1 MKRIRTA
8 LCLILAAALLAGC
21 AFLPSDS
28 EPETPAPTDPLT
40 GLVLEWQG
48 QRPVAVAIENSTA
61 STTQWGLSSASV
73 VLEALT
79 EVGTS
84 TELCLVY
91 PALAATPKVGPVAAG
106 QDIYWRLLVGQQPIP
121 VQRGGGQFDQN
132 FLDYYS
138 IRAVDA
144 LEAGRTAF
152 DCGSEWSNAPLWY
165 TSGEAISNVLDELS
179 ISSVLTESRVTSA
192 ASAAA
197 DSASSGADAVLSIPA
212 LLPQEAD
219 GKLPD
224 ATAPD
229 AVNVRVCF
237 DDNNATGFAYD
248 PDSGP
253 AEMRLFAALPEGA
266 AGKTLVL
273 RCAEPSALSA
283 MLSSESVLATQTKLS
298 SYYFRRSLYALVFF
312 LLCVLCAVELGVLMV
327 TMRSIFTP
335 EVQHQTRVMI
345 GLMLDVGIWVLT
357 DSELLTLFTD
367 KASFVAFLSLL
378 SFGLIVPL
386 TLEFIR
392 CTLKE
397 ECRGL
402 RLLQQVQMLLLT
414 ADILGWLLRG
424 WAMFW
429 LLPLMHLTIL
439 ASIPLTLRDLF
450 AAYKKTRSED
460 VRDILVGFGA
470 LAVCAAAALVFFY
483 GDHAGWQYAVFYCV
497 GLLCF
502 LLQLGRTVIH
512 RVRQAIDEQ
521 AQLENY
527 KNLAYVDS
535 LTGLF
540 NYTAFK
546 YMKSRWPERTDWTYI
561 VMDVNWLKQ
570 TNDQYGH
577 RAGDELLCCAAR
589 CIREAFYRAEDC
601 FRIGGDEFAV
611 IATAADE
618 DAVKAAVE
626 KLRNLCAEWD
636 AKEEYPVSIA
646 VGYAMQAGRTM
657 TADELFMEADA
668 AMYRNKAEIKKAVG
682 GIIR

>member
-1 MKRIRTA
+1 MKKTKQKWCLRI
-8 LCLILAAALLAGC
+8 LVWLVALLVLLGVA
-21 AFLPSDS
+21 DS
-28 EPETPAPTDPLT
+28 CRVQEDPHRTLVQGSLQELNDSWTLETDQQAVYDIPESMGESLM
-40 GLVLEWQG
+40 L
-48 QRPVAVAIENSTA
+48 
-61 STTQWGLSSASV
+61 
-73 VLEALT
+73 
-79 EVGTS
+79 
-84 TELCLVY
+84 
-91 PALAATPKVGPVAAG
+91 
-106 QDIYWRLLVGQQPIP
+106 
-121 VQRGGGQFDQN
+121 
-132 FLDYYS
+132 S
-138 IRAVDA
+138 IRSTKQKFSLGLRAADGQ
-144 LEAGRTAF
+144 ETAF
-152 DCGSEWSNAPLWY
+152 Y
-165 TSGEAISNVLDELS
+165 T
-179 ISSVLTESRVTSA
+179 
-192 ASAAA
+192 
-197 DSASSGADAVLSIPA
+197 
-212 LLPQEAD
+212 
-219 GKLPD
+219 
-224 ATAPD
+224 
-229 AVNVRVCF
+229 
-237 DDNNATGFAYD
+237 YD
-248 PDSGP
+248 PGSGP

-283 MLSSESVLATQTKLS
+283 MLSSEPVLATQTKLS
-298 SYYFRRSLYALVFF
+298 SYYFRRSFYALAFF

-327 TMRSIFTP
+327 TMHSIFTP
-335 EVQHQTRVMI
+335 EVRHQTRVLI
-345 GLMLDVGIWVLT
+345 GLMLDAGIWILT

-367 KASFVAFLSLL
+367 KASFVTFLSLL
-378 SFGLIVPL
+378 GFGLIVPL

-397 ECRGL
+397 ECRNL

-414 ADILGWLLRG
+414 ANILGWLLRG

-483 GDHAGWQYAVFYCV
+483 GDHAGRQYAVFYCV
-497 GLLCF
+497 GMLCF
-502 LLQLGRTVIH
+502 LLQLGRIVLH
-512 RVRQAIDEQ
+512 RIRQASDEQ

-527 KNLAYVDS
+527 KKLAYVDS

-611 IATAADE
+611 IAAATDE

-626 KLRNLCAEWD
+626 TLRRLCAEWD

-682 GIIR
+682 GISR

>member
-1 MKRIRTA
+1 MKKTKQKWCLRI
-8 LCLILAAALLAGC
+8 LVWLVALLVLLGVA
-21 AFLPSDS
+21 DS
-28 EPETPAPTDPLT
+28 CRVQEDPHRTLVQGSLQELNDSWTLETDQQAVYDIPESMGESLM
-40 GLVLEWQG
+40 L
-48 QRPVAVAIENSTA
+48 
-61 STTQWGLSSASV
+61 
-73 VLEALT
+73 
-79 EVGTS
+79 
-84 TELCLVY
+84 
-91 PALAATPKVGPVAAG
+91 
-106 QDIYWRLLVGQQPIP
+106 
-121 VQRGGGQFDQN
+121 
-132 FLDYYS
+132 S
-138 IRAVDA
+138 IRSTKQKFS
-144 LEAGRTAF
+144 LGLR
-152 DCGSEWSNAPLWY
+152 
-165 TSGEAISNVLDELS
+165 
-179 ISSVLTESRVTSA
+179 
-192 ASAAA
+192 AA
-197 DSASSGADAVLSIPA
+197 DG
-212 LLPQEAD
+212 QE
-219 GKLPD
+219 
-224 ATAPD
+224 T
-229 AVNVRVCF
+229 VF
-237 DDNNATGFAYD
+237 YTYD
-248 PDSGP
+248 PGSGP

-298 SYYFRRSLYALVFF
+298 SYYFRRSFYALAFF
-312 LLCVLCAVELGVLMV
+312 LFCAFCAAELGLLLLS
-327 TMRSIFTP
+327 MRRIFRP
-335 EVQHQTRVMI
+335 EVRYQICIMF
-345 GLMLDVGIWVLT
+345 GLVLDAGVWILT
-357 DSELLTLFTD
+357 DSDLLTLFTD
-367 KASFVAFLSLL
+367 KASFVTFLSLL

-397 ECRGL
+397 ECRNL

-414 ADILGWLLRG
+414 ANILGWLLRG

-460 VRDILVGFGA
+460 VRDILVGFGT

-483 GDHAGWQYAVFYCV
+483 GDHAGRQYAVFYCV

-512 RVRQAIDEQ
+512 RIRQAIDEQ

-527 KNLAYVDS
+527 KKLAYVDS

-570 TNDQYGH
+570 NNDQYGH

-611 IATAADE
+611 IAAATDE

-626 KLRNLCAEWD
+626 TLRRLCAEWD

-682 GIIR
+682 GISR

>member
-1 MKRIRTA
+1 MKKTKQKWCLRI
-8 LCLILAAALLAGC
+8 LVWLVALLVLLGVA
-21 AFLPSDS
+21 DS
-28 EPETPAPTDPLT
+28 CRVQEDPHRTLVQGSLQELNDSWTLETDQQAVYDIPESMGESLM
-40 GLVLEWQG
+40 L
-48 QRPVAVAIENSTA
+48 
-61 STTQWGLSSASV
+61 
-73 VLEALT
+73 
-79 EVGTS
+79 
-84 TELCLVY
+84 
-91 PALAATPKVGPVAAG
+91 
-106 QDIYWRLLVGQQPIP
+106 
-121 VQRGGGQFDQN
+121 
-132 FLDYYS
+132 S
-138 IRAVDA
+138 IRSTKQKFSLGLRAADGQ
-144 LEAGRTAF
+144 ETAF
-152 DCGSEWSNAPLWY
+152 Y
-165 TSGEAISNVLDELS
+165 T
-179 ISSVLTESRVTSA
+179 
-192 ASAAA
+192 
-197 DSASSGADAVLSIPA
+197 
-212 LLPQEAD
+212 
-219 GKLPD
+219 
-224 ATAPD
+224 
-229 AVNVRVCF
+229 
-237 DDNNATGFAYD
+237 YD
-248 PDSGP
+248 PGSGP

-283 MLSSESVLATQTKLS
+283 MLSSEPVLATQTKLS
-298 SYYFRRSLYALVFF
+298 SYYFRRSFYALAFF

-327 TMRSIFTP
+327 TMHSIFTP
-335 EVQHQTRVMI
+335 EVRHQTRVLI
-345 GLMLDVGIWVLT
+345 GLMLDAGIWILT

-367 KASFVAFLSLL
+367 KASFVTFLSLL
-378 SFGLIVPL
+378 GFGLIVPL

-397 ECRGL
+397 ECRNL

-414 ADILGWLLRG
+414 ANILGWLLRG

-483 GDHAGWQYAVFYCV
+483 GDHAGRQYAVFYCV

-502 LLQLGRTVIH
+502 LLQLGRIVLH
-512 RVRQAIDEQ
+512 RIRQASDEQ

-611 IATAADE
+611 IAAATDE
-618 DAVKAAVE
+618 EAVKAAVE
-626 KLRNLCAEWD
+626 TLRHLCAEWD

-668 AMYRNKAEIKKAVG
+668 AMYQNKAEIKKAVG
-682 GIIR
+682 GISR

>member
-1 MKRIRTA
+1 MKKTKQKWCLRI
-8 LCLILAAALLAGC
+8 LVWLVALLVLLGVA
-21 AFLPSDS
+21 DS
-28 EPETPAPTDPLT
+28 CRVQEDPHRTLVQGSLQELNDSWTLETDQQAVYDIPESMGESLM
-40 GLVLEWQG
+40 L
-48 QRPVAVAIENSTA
+48 
-61 STTQWGLSSASV
+61 
-73 VLEALT
+73 
-79 EVGTS
+79 
-84 TELCLVY
+84 
-91 PALAATPKVGPVAAG
+91 
-106 QDIYWRLLVGQQPIP
+106 
-121 VQRGGGQFDQN
+121 
-132 FLDYYS
+132 S
-138 IRAVDA
+138 IRSTKQKFSLGLRAADGQ
-144 LEAGRTAF
+144 ETAF
-152 DCGSEWSNAPLWY
+152 Y
-165 TSGEAISNVLDELS
+165 T
-179 ISSVLTESRVTSA
+179 
-192 ASAAA
+192 
-197 DSASSGADAVLSIPA
+197 
-212 LLPQEAD
+212 
-219 GKLPD
+219 
-224 ATAPD
+224 
-229 AVNVRVCF
+229 
-237 DDNNATGFAYD
+237 YD
-248 PDSGP
+248 PGSGP

-283 MLSSESVLATQTKLS
+283 MLSSEPVLATQTKLS
-298 SYYFRRSLYALVFF
+298 SYYFRRSFYALAFF

-327 TMRSIFTP
+327 TMHSIFTP
-335 EVQHQTRVMI
+335 EVRHQTRVLI
-345 GLMLDVGIWVLT
+345 GLMLDAGIWILT

-367 KASFVAFLSLL
+367 KASFVTFLSLL
-378 SFGLIVPL
+378 GFGLIVPL

-397 ECRGL
+397 ECRNL

-414 ADILGWLLRG
+414 ANILGWLLRG

-483 GDHAGWQYAVFYCV
+483 GDHAGRQYAVFYCV

-502 LLQLGRTVIH
+502 LLQLGRIVLH
-512 RVRQAIDEQ
+512 RIRQASDEQ

-527 KNLAYVDS
+527 KKLAYVDS

-611 IATAADE
+611 IAAATDE

-626 KLRNLCAEWD
+626 TLRRLCAEWD

-682 GIIR
+682 GISR

>member
-1 MKRIRTA
+1 MKKTKQKWCLRI
-8 LCLILAAALLAGC
+8 LVWLVALLVLLGVA
-21 AFLPSDS
+21 DS
-28 EPETPAPTDPLT
+28 CRVQEDPHRTLVQGSLQELNDSWTLETDQQAVYDIPESMGESLM
-40 GLVLEWQG
+40 L
-48 QRPVAVAIENSTA
+48 
-61 STTQWGLSSASV
+61 
-73 VLEALT
+73 
-79 EVGTS
+79 
-84 TELCLVY
+84 
-91 PALAATPKVGPVAAG
+91 
-106 QDIYWRLLVGQQPIP
+106 
-121 VQRGGGQFDQN
+121 
-132 FLDYYS
+132 S
-138 IRAVDA
+138 IRSTKQKFSLGLRAADGQ
-144 LEAGRTAF
+144 ETAF
-152 DCGSEWSNAPLWY
+152 Y
-165 TSGEAISNVLDELS
+165 T
-179 ISSVLTESRVTSA
+179 
-192 ASAAA
+192 
-197 DSASSGADAVLSIPA
+197 
-212 LLPQEAD
+212 
-219 GKLPD
+219 
-224 ATAPD
+224 
-229 AVNVRVCF
+229 
-237 DDNNATGFAYD
+237 YD
-248 PDSGP
+248 PGSGP

-283 MLSSESVLATQTKLS
+283 MLSSEPVLATQTKLS
-298 SYYFRRSLYALVFF
+298 GYYFRRSFYALAFF
-312 LLCVLCAVELGVLMV
+312 LFCAFCAAELGLLLLS
-327 TMRSIFTP
+327 MRRIFRP
-335 EVQHQTRVMI
+335 EVRYQICIMF
-345 GLMLDVGIWVLT
+345 GLVLDAGVWVLT
-357 DSELLTLFTD
+357 DSDLLTLFTD
-367 KASFVAFLSLL
+367 KASFVTFLSLL
-378 SFGLIVPL
+378 GFGLIVPL

-397 ECRGL
+397 ECRNL

-414 ADILGWLLRG
+414 ANILGWLLRG

-460 VRDILVGFGA
+460 VRDILVGFGT

-512 RVRQAIDEQ
+512 RIRQAIDEQ

-527 KNLAYVDS
+527 KKLAYVDS

-611 IATAADE
+611 IAAAADE

-626 KLRNLCAEWD
+626 TLRRLCAEWD

-668 AMYRNKAEIKKAVG
+668 AMYKNKAEIKKAVG
-682 GIIR
+682 GISR

>member
-1 MKRIRTA
+1 MKKTKQKWCLRI
-8 LCLILAAALLAGC
+8 LVWLVALLVLLGVA
-21 AFLPSDS
+21 DS
-28 EPETPAPTDPLT
+28 CRVQEDPHRTLVQGSLQELNDSWTLETDQQAVYDIPESMGESLM
-40 GLVLEWQG
+40 L
-48 QRPVAVAIENSTA
+48 
-61 STTQWGLSSASV
+61 
-73 VLEALT
+73 
-79 EVGTS
+79 
-84 TELCLVY
+84 
-91 PALAATPKVGPVAAG
+91 
-106 QDIYWRLLVGQQPIP
+106 
-121 VQRGGGQFDQN
+121 
-132 FLDYYS
+132 S
-138 IRAVDA
+138 IRSTKQKFSLGLRAADGQ
-144 LEAGRTAF
+144 ETAF
-152 DCGSEWSNAPLWY
+152 Y
-165 TSGEAISNVLDELS
+165 T
-179 ISSVLTESRVTSA
+179 
-192 ASAAA
+192 
-197 DSASSGADAVLSIPA
+197 
-212 LLPQEAD
+212 
-219 GKLPD
+219 
-224 ATAPD
+224 
-229 AVNVRVCF
+229 
-237 DDNNATGFAYD
+237 YD
-248 PDSGP
+248 PGSGP

-283 MLSSESVLATQTKLS
+283 MLSSEPVLATQTKLS
-298 SYYFRRSLYALVFF
+298 SYYFRRSFYALAFF

-327 TMRSIFTP
+327 TMHSIFTP
-335 EVQHQTRVMI
+335 EVRHQTRVLI
-345 GLMLDVGIWVLT
+345 GLMLDAGIWILT

-367 KASFVAFLSLL
+367 KASFVTFLSLL
-378 SFGLIVPL
+378 GFGLIVPL

-397 ECRGL
+397 ECRNL

-414 ADILGWLLRG
+414 ANILGWLLRG

-483 GDHAGWQYAVFYCV
+483 GDHAGRQYAVFYCV

-502 LLQLGRTVIH
+502 LLQLGRIVLH
-512 RVRQAIDEQ
+512 RIRQASDEQ

-546 YMKSRWPERTDWTYI
+546 YMKSRWPEHTDWTYI
-561 VMDVNWLKQ
+561 VIDVNWLKQ

-611 IATAADE
+611 IAAATDE

-626 KLRNLCAEWD
+626 TLRRLCAEWD

-682 GIIR
+682 GISR

>member
-1 MKRIRTA
+1 MKRTTQKW
-8 LCLILAAALLAGC
+8 CLRILVWLAAV
-21 AFLPSDS
+21 
-28 EPETPAPTDPLT
+28 
-40 GLVLEWQG
+40 LVLLGVADSCRVQEDPHRTLVQG
-48 QRPVAVAIENSTA
+48 SLQELNDSWTLETDQQAV
-61 STTQWGLSSASV
+61 
-73 VLEALT
+73 
-79 EVGTS
+79 
-84 TELCLVY
+84 Y
-91 PALAATPKVGPVAAG
+91 
-106 QDIYWRLLVGQQPIP
+106 DIPESMGESLML
-121 VQRGGGQFDQN
+121 
-132 FLDYYS
+132 S
-138 IRAVDA
+138 IRSTKQKFSLGLRAADGQ
-144 LEAGRTAF
+144 ETAF
-152 DCGSEWSNAPLWY
+152 Y
-165 TSGEAISNVLDELS
+165 T
-179 ISSVLTESRVTSA
+179 
-192 ASAAA
+192 
-197 DSASSGADAVLSIPA
+197 
-212 LLPQEAD
+212 
-219 GKLPD
+219 
-224 ATAPD
+224 
-229 AVNVRVCF
+229 
-237 DDNNATGFAYD
+237 YD
-248 PDSGP
+248 PGSGP

-283 MLSSESVLATQTKLS
+283 MLSSEPVLAAQTKLS
-298 SYYFRRSLYALVFF
+298 GYYFRRSLYALVFF

-327 TMRSIFTP
+327 TMHSIFTP
-335 EVQHQTRVMI
+335 EVRHQTRVLI
-345 GLMLDVGIWVLT
+345 GLMLDAGIWILT
-357 DSELLTLFTD
+357 DSDLLTLFTD

-483 GDHAGWQYAVFYCV
+483 GVHAGWQYAVFYCV

-512 RVRQAIDEQ
+512 RVRQAINEQ

-527 KNLAYVDS
+527 KKLAYADS

-611 IATAADE
+611 IAAATDE

-626 KLRNLCAEWD
+626 TLRHLCAEWD

-682 GIIR
+682 GISR

>member
-1 MKRIRTA
+1 MKKTKQKWCLRI
-8 LCLILAAALLAGC
+8 LVWLVALLVLLGVA
-21 AFLPSDS
+21 DS
-28 EPETPAPTDPLT
+28 CRVQEDPHRTLVQGSLQELNDSWTLETDQQAVYDIPESMGESLM
-40 GLVLEWQG
+40 L
-48 QRPVAVAIENSTA
+48 
-61 STTQWGLSSASV
+61 
-73 VLEALT
+73 
-79 EVGTS
+79 
-84 TELCLVY
+84 
-91 PALAATPKVGPVAAG
+91 
-106 QDIYWRLLVGQQPIP
+106 
-121 VQRGGGQFDQN
+121 
-132 FLDYYS
+132 S
-138 IRAVDA
+138 IRSTKQKFSLGLRAADGQ
-144 LEAGRTAF
+144 ETAF
-152 DCGSEWSNAPLWY
+152 Y
-165 TSGEAISNVLDELS
+165 T
-179 ISSVLTESRVTSA
+179 
-192 ASAAA
+192 
-197 DSASSGADAVLSIPA
+197 
-212 LLPQEAD
+212 
-219 GKLPD
+219 
-224 ATAPD
+224 
-229 AVNVRVCF
+229 
-237 DDNNATGFAYD
+237 YD
-248 PDSGP
+248 PGSGP

-283 MLSSESVLATQTKLS
+283 MLSSEPVLATQTKLSSEPVLATQTKLS
-298 SYYFRRSLYALVFF
+298 SYYFRRSFYALAFF

-327 TMRSIFTP
+327 TMHSIFTP
-335 EVQHQTRVMI
+335 EVRHQTRVLI
-345 GLMLDVGIWVLT
+345 GLMLDAGIWILT

-367 KASFVAFLSLL
+367 KASFVTFLSLL
-378 SFGLIVPL
+378 GFGLIVPL

-397 ECRGL
+397 ECRNL

-414 ADILGWLLRG
+414 ANILGWLLRG

-483 GDHAGWQYAVFYCV
+483 GDHAGRQYAVFYCV

-502 LLQLGRTVIH
+502 LLQLGRIVLH
-512 RVRQAIDEQ
+512 RIRQASDEQ

-546 YMKSRWPERTDWTYI
+546 YMKSRWPEHTDWTYI

-611 IATAADE
+611 IAAATDE

-626 KLRNLCAEWD
+626 TLRRLCAEWD

-682 GIIR
+682 GISR

>member
-1 MKRIRTA
+1 MKKTKQKWCLRI
-8 LCLILAAALLAGC
+8 LVWLVALLVLLGVA
-21 AFLPSDS
+21 DS
-28 EPETPAPTDPLT
+28 CRVQEDPHRTLVQGSLQELNDSWTLETDQQAVYDIPESMGESLM
-40 GLVLEWQG
+40 L
-48 QRPVAVAIENSTA
+48 
-61 STTQWGLSSASV
+61 
-73 VLEALT
+73 
-79 EVGTS
+79 
-84 TELCLVY
+84 
-91 PALAATPKVGPVAAG
+91 
-106 QDIYWRLLVGQQPIP
+106 
-121 VQRGGGQFDQN
+121 
-132 FLDYYS
+132 S
-138 IRAVDA
+138 IRSTKQKFS
-144 LEAGRTAF
+144 LGLR
-152 DCGSEWSNAPLWY
+152 
-165 TSGEAISNVLDELS
+165 
-179 ISSVLTESRVTSA
+179 
-192 ASAAA
+192 AA
-197 DSASSGADAVLSIPA
+197 DG
-212 LLPQEAD
+212 QE
-219 GKLPD
+219 
-224 ATAPD
+224 T
-229 AVNVRVCF
+229 VF
-237 DDNNATGFAYD
+237 YTYD
-248 PDSGP
+248 PGSGP

-298 SYYFRRSLYALVFF
+298 SYYFRSSLYALVFF
-312 LLCVLCAVELGVLMV
+312 LLCAFCAAELGLLLLS
-327 TMRSIFTP
+327 MRRIFRP
-335 EVQHQTRVMI
+335 EVRYQICIMF
-345 GLMLDVGIWVLT
+345 GLVLDAGVWILT
-357 DSELLTLFTD
+357 DSDLLTLFTD
-367 KASFVAFLSLL
+367 KASFVTFLSLL

-397 ECRGL
+397 ECRNL

-414 ADILGWLLRG
+414 ANILGWLLRG

-460 VRDILVGFGA
+460 VRDILVGFGT

-512 RVRQAIDEQ
+512 RIRQAIDEQ

-527 KNLAYVDS
+527 KKLAYVDS

-611 IATAADE
+611 IAAATDE

-626 KLRNLCAEWD
+626 TLRHLCAEWD

-682 GIIR
+682 GISR

>member
-1 MKRIRTA
+1 MKKTKQKWCLRI
-8 LCLILAAALLAGC
+8 LVWLVALLVLLGVA
-21 AFLPSDS
+21 DS
-28 EPETPAPTDPLT
+28 CRVQEDPHRTLVQGSLQELNDSWTLETDQQAVYDIPESMGESLM
-40 GLVLEWQG
+40 L
-48 QRPVAVAIENSTA
+48 
-61 STTQWGLSSASV
+61 
-73 VLEALT
+73 
-79 EVGTS
+79 
-84 TELCLVY
+84 
-91 PALAATPKVGPVAAG
+91 
-106 QDIYWRLLVGQQPIP
+106 
-121 VQRGGGQFDQN
+121 
-132 FLDYYS
+132 S
-138 IRAVDA
+138 IRSTKQKFS
-144 LEAGRTAF
+144 LGLR
-152 DCGSEWSNAPLWY
+152 
-165 TSGEAISNVLDELS
+165 
-179 ISSVLTESRVTSA
+179 
-192 ASAAA
+192 AA
-197 DSASSGADAVLSIPA
+197 DG
-212 LLPQEAD
+212 QE
-219 GKLPD
+219 
-224 ATAPD
+224 T
-229 AVNVRVCF
+229 VF
-237 DDNNATGFAYD
+237 YTYD
-248 PDSGP
+248 PGSGP

-273 RCAEPSALSA
+273 RCAEPSALSV
-283 MLSSESVLATQTKLS
+283 MLSSESVLATQTKLRR
-298 SYYFRRSLYALVFF
+298 YYFRRSFYALAFF
-312 LLCVLCAVELGVLMV
+312 LFCAFCAAELGLLLLS
-327 TMRSIFTP
+327 MRRIFRP
-335 EVQHQTRVMI
+335 EVRYQICIMF
-345 GLMLDVGIWVLT
+345 GLVLDAGVWILT
-357 DSELLTLFTD
+357 DSDLLTLFTD
-367 KASFVAFLSLL
+367 KASFVTFLSLL

-397 ECRGL
+397 ECRNL

-414 ADILGWLLRG
+414 ANILGWLLRG

-460 VRDILVGFGA
+460 VRDILVGFGT

-483 GDHAGWQYAVFYCV
+483 GDHAGRQYAVFYCV

-502 LLQLGRTVIH
+502 LLQLGRIVLH
-512 RVRQAIDEQ
+512 RIRQAIDEQ

-527 KNLAYVDS
+527 KKLAYADS
-535 LTGLF
+535 LTRLF

-611 IATAADE
+611 IAAATDE

-626 KLRNLCAEWD
+626 TLRRLCAEWD
-636 AKEEYPVSIA
+636 AKEAYPVSIA

-682 GIIR
+682 GISR

>member
-1 MKRIRTA
+1 MKKTKQKWCLRI
-8 LCLILAAALLAGC
+8 LVWLVALLVLLGVA
-21 AFLPSDS
+21 DS
-28 EPETPAPTDPLT
+28 CRVQEDPHRTLVQGSLQELNDSWTLETDQQAVYDIPESMGESLM
-40 GLVLEWQG
+40 L
-48 QRPVAVAIENSTA
+48 
-61 STTQWGLSSASV
+61 
-73 VLEALT
+73 
-79 EVGTS
+79 
-84 TELCLVY
+84 
-91 PALAATPKVGPVAAG
+91 
-106 QDIYWRLLVGQQPIP
+106 
-121 VQRGGGQFDQN
+121 
-132 FLDYYS
+132 S
-138 IRAVDA
+138 IRSTKQKFSLGLRAADGQ
-144 LEAGRTAF
+144 ETAF
-152 DCGSEWSNAPLWY
+152 Y
-165 TSGEAISNVLDELS
+165 T
-179 ISSVLTESRVTSA
+179 
-192 ASAAA
+192 
-197 DSASSGADAVLSIPA
+197 
-212 LLPQEAD
+212 
-219 GKLPD
+219 
-224 ATAPD
+224 
-229 AVNVRVCF
+229 
-237 DDNNATGFAYD
+237 YD
-248 PDSGP
+248 PGSGP

-283 MLSSESVLATQTKLS
+283 MLSSEPVLATQTKLS
-298 SYYFRRSLYALVFF
+298 GYYFRRSFYALAFF
-312 LLCVLCAVELGVLMV
+312 LFCAFCAAELGLLLLS
-327 TMRSIFTP
+327 MRRIFRP
-335 EVQHQTRVMI
+335 EVRYQICIMF
-345 GLMLDVGIWVLT
+345 GLVLDAGVWILT
-357 DSELLTLFTD
+357 DSDLLTLFTD
-367 KASFVAFLSLL
+367 KASFVTFLSLL

-397 ECRGL
+397 ECRNL

-414 ADILGWLLRG
+414 ANILGWLLRG

-460 VRDILVGFGA
+460 VRDILVGFGT

-512 RVRQAIDEQ
+512 RIRQAIDEQ

-527 KNLAYVDS
+527 KKLAYVDS

-561 VMDVNWLKQ
+561 VMDINWLKQ

-611 IATAADE
+611 IAAAADE

-626 KLRNLCAEWD
+626 TLRRLCAEWD

-668 AMYRNKAEIKKAVG
+668 AMYKNKAEIKKAVG
-682 GIIR
+682 GISR